1 VGEATHQSGVVARVW
16 NLALRHIP
24 TRDGIARNRFLRP
37 VAHRILHPALWRFTR
52 RSVPRGVA
60 LGVVSGILF
69 PFVHAPVAA
78 LAALPVRA
86 NVPVAVATTLLHNPL
101 TSVPIYFSAYHI
113 GIWVLRWD
121 SGVPGRPIASNVAA
135 HVDWLHTFASQVGPA
150 TIVGLA
156 VLSAIFSIIGYVAAG
171 LVWRVRIG
179 RKWRKRSIERNFVNP
194 FD

>member
-1 VGEATHQSGVVARVW
+1 MDEANRPRGAFARLW

-24 TRDGIARNRFLRP
+24 TREGIERNRFLRP

-78 LAALPVRA
+78 MTALPVRA

-113 GIWVLRWD
+113 GCWVLRWD
-121 SGVPGRPIASNVAA
+121 RAVPGRPIASNVAA
-135 HVDWLHTFASQVGPA
+135 HADWFHTLVAQVGPA
-150 TIVGLA
+150 TIVGLM
-156 VLSAIFSIIGYVAAG
+156 VLSLVFAVIGYVGAG

-179 RKWRKRSIERNFVNP
+179 RKWRKRTASRKFVNV

>member
-1 VGEATHQSGVVARVW
+1 VDEATRPIGVVARLWLVI
-16 NLALRHIP
+16 LRHIP

-113 GIWVLRWD
+113 GIWVLQWD
-121 SGVPGRPIASNVAA
+121 RGVPGRPIASNVAA
-135 HVDWLHTFASQVGPA
+135 HVDWLHTFAAQVGPA

-156 VLSAIFSIIGYVAAG
+156 VLSAIFAVIGYVAAG

-194 FD
+194 ID

>member
-1 VGEATHQSGVVARVW
+1 MGSRIW
-16 NLALRHIP
+16 NFALGHIP
-24 TRDGIARNRFLRP
+24 TRDKIERNRFLRP

-113 GIWVLRWD
+113 GLWVLRLD
-121 SGVPGRPIASNVAA
+121 RTVPGRPIASNVAA
-135 HVDWLHTFASQVGPA
+135 HVDWLHTLVAQVGPA

-156 VLSAIFSIIGYVAAG
+156 VLSAVLAVIGYVVAG

-179 RKWRKRSIERNFVNP
+179 RKWRKRSIERNFAIA

>member
-1 VGEATHQSGVVARVW
+1 VDEATRPVGVVARLWLVI
-16 NLALRHIP
+16 LRHIP

-60 LGVVSGILF
+60 LGVV

-113 GIWVLRWD
+113 GIWVLQWD
-121 SGVPGRPIASNVAA
+121 RGVPGRPIASNVAA
-135 HVDWLHTFASQVGPA
+135 HVDWLHTFAAQVGPA

-156 VLSAIFSIIGYVAAG
+156 VLSAILAVIGYVAAG

-179 RKWRKRSIERNFVNP
+179 RKWRKRSIRRNFVNP